1 MSSGDRGGSTDGPAP
16 RPHAGAVLASDVI
29 AGLDGGHA
37 AATAVPAAP
46 DEDAVLTDLVA
57 FTRLLRNA
65 GVPVTPD
72 RTATYLRA
80 LREVDLA
87 SEVATYWAGR
97 LTLCS
102 DPDDVARYD
111 QAFHAWFS
119 SDPREQ
125 RMGRPA
131 PPKPR
136 AATIAALS
144 SPERSGSGDD
154 DGDVPELRVA
164 ASGEEVLRDRDIAD
178 LTIGEREHLRRM
190 LALLRPK
197 PPHRRARRRRP
208 ARRGEADARRTL
220 RATLR
225 HAGEIP
231 GLSRRDR
238 HERPRRVVLLLDV
251 SGSMAPYADA
261 LLRFAHVLT
270 RRTPQAVE
278 TFTLGTRLTRVTREL
293 RQRDPERALRDAGN
307 AIPDWSGGTRLGE
320 VMAAFL
326 DRWGQRGVARRAV
339 VVVFSDGWE
348 RGDTEL
354 LGEQMARLA
363 RLAHAVVWVNP
374 HAGKRGYEPVQGG
387 IAAALP
393 HVDRLLAGH
402 SLATLQELTEVLANA

>member
-1 MSSGDRGGSTDGPAP
+1 MSTPDRGGSTDGPAP
-16 RPHAGAVLASDVI
+16 RPHAGALLASGVVE
-29 AGLDGGHA
+29 ALDGG
-37 AATAVPAAP
+37 AAP
-46 DEDAVLTDLVA
+46 DDDAVLRDFVA

-72 RTATYLRA
+72 RTSTYLRA
-80 LREVDLA
+80 LREVDVA

-97 LTLCS
+97 VTLCA

-111 QAFHAWFS
+111 HAFHAWFS
-119 SDPREQ
+119 SDPRRQ
-125 RMGRPA
+125 RTGRPA

-136 AATIAALS
+136 TATIAALS
-144 SPERSGSGDD
+144 GPEGAGGEEQDQD
-154 DGDVPELRVA
+154 DVPELRVA
-164 ASGEEVLRDRDIAD
+164 ASGEEVLRDRDIAE
-178 LTIGEREHLRRM
+178 LTIGEREHLRQM
-190 LALLRPK
+190 LALLRPR
-197 PPHRRARRRRP
+197 PPRRRARRRRP

-293 RQRDPERALRDAGN
+293 RQRDPERALRDAAG

-320 VMAAFL
+320 VIGAFL

-339 VVVFSDGWE
+339 VVIFSDGWE
-348 RGDTEL
+348 RGGTEL

-363 RLAHAVVWVNP
+363 RLAYSVVWVNP

-402 SLATLQELTEVLANA
+402 SLATLQELTEVLADA

>member
-1 MSSGDRGGSTDGPAP
+1 MTTADRGGSTEGAAP
-16 RPHAGAVLASDVI
+16 RAHAGAVLASGVVE
-29 AGLDGGHA
+29 ALSGGA
-37 AATAVPAAP
+37 PPEPETP

-80 LREVDLA
+80 LREVDVA
-87 SEVATYWAGR
+87 SEVAMYWAGR

-125 RMGRPA
+125 RMGRAA

-136 AATIAALS
+136 TSTIAALS
-144 SPERSGSGDD
+144 SPERSG
-154 DGDVPELRVA
+154 DGEDSEDVPELRVA
-164 ASGEEVLRDRDIAD
+164 ASGEEVLRDRDIAE

-190 LALLRPK
+190 MALLRPD
-197 PPHRRARRRRP
+197 PPRRRARRRRH
-208 ARRGEADARRTL
+208 ARRGEPDARATL

-231 GLSRRDR
+231 GLSRRNR
-238 HERPRRVVLLLDV
+238 RQRPRRVVLLLDV

-320 VMAAFL
+320 VMTAFL

-348 RGDTEL
+348 RGGTEL

-363 RLAHAVVWVNP
+363 RLAHTVVWVNP

-402 SLATLQELTEVLANA
+402 SLATLQELTEVLADA

>member
-1 MSSGDRGGSTDGPAP
+1 MTSADRGGSTDGPAP
-16 RPHAGAVLASDVI
+16 RPHAGAVLASGVVE
-29 AGLDGGHA
+29 ALDGSRD
-37 AATAVPAAP
+37 
-46 DEDAVLTDLVA
+46 DEAVLRDFAA
-57 FTRLLRNA
+57 FARLLRNA

-80 LREVDLA
+80 VREVDVA
-87 SEVATYWAGR
+87 SEVALYWAGR
-97 LTLCS
+97 VTLCS

-125 RMGRPA
+125 RMGRA
-131 PPKPR
+131 VPPKPR

-144 SPERSGSGDD
+144 SPERQGGEGDD
-154 DGDVPELRVA
+154 EGDTPELRVA
-164 ASGEEVLRDRDIAD
+164 ASGEEVLRDRDIAE

-190 LALLRPK
+190 LELLRPD
-197 PPHRRARRRRP
+197 PPRRRARRRRP
-208 ARRGEADARRTL
+208 HRKGEPDARATL

-231 GLSRRDR
+231 GLSRKHRR
-238 HERPRRVVLLLDV
+238 ERPRRVVLLLDV

-293 RQRDPERALRDAGN
+293 RQRDPERALRDAGG

-320 VMAAFL
+320 VLTAFL

-348 RGDTEL
+348 RGGTDL
-354 LGEQMARLA
+354 LGEQMQRLA

-402 SLATLQELTEVLANA
+402 SLATLQELTEVLADA